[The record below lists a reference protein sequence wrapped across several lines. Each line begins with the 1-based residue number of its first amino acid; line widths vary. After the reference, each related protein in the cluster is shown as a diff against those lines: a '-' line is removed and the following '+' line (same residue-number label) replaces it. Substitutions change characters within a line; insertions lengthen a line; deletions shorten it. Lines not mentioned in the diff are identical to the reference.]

1 MATLPITTFDGPGVT
16 SEEFGAVP
24 GTLTAEFINDTNFI
38 GTIVLERKDTH
49 GLNEWVQVSRG
60 GVAASWNTS
69 FVELLSEPTQYAR
82 YRLRCASYSSGS
94 GRGTISQI

>member
-16 SEEFGAVP
+16 TQEFGAVP
-24 GTLTAEFINDTNFI
+24 GTLTVEFVNDGGFV
-38 GTIVLERKDTH
+38 GTIVLERKDFQ
-49 GLNEWVQVSRG
+49 GLNEWVQVTRAG
-60 GVAASWNTS
+60 AVASWNAS
-69 FVELLSEPTQYAR
+69 FVELLSEPSQYAR